1 MKRYTEEKEG
11 EEEEEEQKETMRKV
25 IYLKN
30 NVQKSKNYNTK

>member
-11 EEEEEEQKETMRKV
+11 EEEEEQKETMRKV